1 MAIPLD
7 SEKRSEVGLTL
18 LEGRASESHIAE
30 MLHSSYGRLIYHI
43 FQIFGLSEE
52 TKQDLFNQVFLKI
65 LRGLKKL
72 KHTEN
77 LKSWVA
83 TIARNEAR
91 SFLRHREKEV
101 RRRGGD
107 DQVVFTDFGNAEG
120 ASLHPIEKEV
130 FERQLDSAWSECV
143 DMLDAKY
150 RVPFLLRY
158 REIWKWEEV
167 ASTLGITVNQA
178 RRRAETAKKFVVGE
192 MRRKLGGTDPKTR
205 LR

>member
-7 SEKRSEVGLTL
+7 SDTRSGGGLAL
-18 LEGRASESHIAE
+18 LKGGPSESHVAE

-72 KHTEN
+72 KHTDN

-83 TIARNEAR
+83 TIARNDSR
-91 SFLRHREKEV
+91 SYLRHREKEV
-101 RRRGGD
+101 RRSSAAGS
-107 DQVVFTDFGNAEG
+107 QVVFPDFGSAEG
-120 ASLHPIEKEV
+120 PSLHPIEKEV
-130 FERQLDSAWSECV
+130 FERQLDAAWSECV
-143 DMLDAKY
+143 DGLEAKY

-158 REIWKWEEV
+158 REIWKWEDV

-178 RRRAETAKKFVVGE
+178 RRRAETAKKVVVGE
-192 MRRKLGGTDPKTR
+192 IRRRLGGNKP
-205 LR
+205 